1 MPELHKT
8 TLKPHEYT
16 LRMPELHLFAV

>member
-8 TLKPHEYT
+8 ALKPHEYT